1 MQLTPE
7 QLNQLKSWAA
17 AGQSLSGIQKRL
29 ESEFGLRMTYM
40 DLRFLLDDYAID
52 LSSAPAAPVAKD
64 PAPEAA
70 GIPADAE
77 PLDGAND
84 LPGNDGTDTAVPSGV
99 TVEVDRINRP
109 GAVMSGDVTF
119 SDGVKAKWYVNAM
132 GQLGLDGVDK
142 NYRPTPADVQDFQI
156 ELQKIFQ
163 KKGY

>member
-52 LSSAPAAPVAKD
+52 LTSAPAAPVAEA
-64 PAPEAA
+64 PATDAAKPSEEANLQD
-70 GIPADAE
+70 DA
-77 PLDGAND
+77 
-84 LPGNDGTDTAVPSGV
+84 AVPTDESRGDGLAAGV
-99 TVEVDRINRP
+99 TVDVDPINRP
-109 GAVMSGDVTF
+109 GAVMSGNVSF

-142 NYRPTPADVQDFQI
+142 NYRPSPGDVQDFQT